1 MSEIRVLDAETIDKI
16 AAGEVVERPA
26 SVVKELVENAVD
38 AGADAITVEIR
49 EGGISLIRIT
59 DNGSGMEASQI
70 RTAFLRHATSKIQ
83 RAEDLG
89 RISSLGFRGEALSS
103 IAAVAQVELITKT
116 QEALTGT
123 RMVIEG
129 GAEKSFEEVGAPKG
143 STFVVRNLFY
153 NTPVRKKFLRQPA
166 TEGSYVIDLM
176 EHLALSRP
184 DISFKLMVGSQ
195 TRFYTSGK
203 GDLREVIYRLYGR
216 ETAAGLIPLAFEKD
230 GVTLAGFLGTPA
242 LNRSNRSFE
251 IYFINGRFIR
261 SNILA
266 KAIEEGCREQLMQ
279 HKFPFCVLHMK
290 VADCSRVDVN
300 VHPTKMEV
308 RFSDG
313 MGISALVTEAVS
325 QTLRQREMIPQVE
338 APLPALK
345 MPESRGRKQGEAP
358 GRTDAGN
365 QAAESRVPAGGQM
378 PGGNQMFVGG
388 QVPKGEQTSAGGQP
402 DVSGPEKG
410 NAKIAGT
417 SVKTAGTAAKH
428 PSAPEPFEERRMGQ
442 YRVAQELQYQARQ
455 RQEGEFQQG
464 NLFEER
470 ILTLEK
476 RAEYRLIGQVFDTY
490 WLIEYRDKLL
500 IIDQHA
506 AHEKV
511 KYESFMKQYR
521 EKAILT
527 QNLLPPIIVSLTGQE
542 ELAYREYS
550 ASFQALG
557 FEVEPFGGNEY
568 ALRGVPTDLHG
579 CGEKELFLEVLDHL
593 AEKGPAG
600 GDQAAQEK
608 IASMACKAAVKGNQT
623 LSREEAEELID
634 QLLTLENPYHCPHGR
649 PTILSMSKYEMEKKF
664 KR

>member
-230 GVTLAGFLGTPA
+230 GVTLEGFLGTPA

-345 MPESRGRKQGEAP
+345 MPESRSRKPGEAP
-358 GRTDAGN
+358 GRTAAGN
-365 QAAESRVPAGGQM
+365 QAAESRVPAGGQ
-378 PGGNQMFVGG
+378 
-388 QVPKGEQTSAGGQP
+388 P
-402 DVSGPEKG
+402 DVSGPEKE
-410 NAKIAGT
+410 NAKTAGT
-417 SVKTAGTAAKH
+417 AVRTAGTAAKH

-470 ILTLEK
+470 ILTREK

-550 ASFQALG
+550 TSFRALG

-568 ALRGVPTDLHG
+568 ALRGVPTDLYG